1 MYVRTYVRML
11 ACLYQHLLSLS
22 HALTNVVLHS
32 FAHALTFRAPLT
44 VACPRV
50 TLVCCPPPPPPI
62 SSSSSMQ
69 VHRANWRG
77 SEVAVKVF
85 HMGQLSER
93 SMASFHAE
101 LLVMSCMRH
110 PNIVLLMGAC
120 RTPRPCIVMEYM
132 RGGSLSSL
140 IHLKKKRLSLENV
153 VMVLQDVSRGLQYLH
168 SINILH
174 RDLKSKVCVCV
185 CVCVCMCVYVR
196 RCE

>member
-1 MYVRTYVRML
+1 MHVCVR
-11 ACLYQHLLSLS
+11 AC
-22 HALTNVVLHS
+22 ACVL
-32 FAHALTFRAPLT
+32 PL
-44 VACPRV
+44 
-50 TLVCCPPPPPPI
+50 PPSPLP
-62 SSSSSMQ
+62 MQ

-85 HMGQLSER
+85 HMGQLSVR

-120 RTPRPCIVMEYM
+120 RNPRPCIVMEYL

-140 IHLKKKRLSLENV
+140 IHMRRKRLSLENV

-174 RDLKSKVCVCV
+174 RDLKSKVGVEV
-185 CVCVCMCVYVR
+185 M
-196 RCE
+196 